1 MKSNI
6 MVYPAVS
13 GGGEAA
19 PAPVI
24 QIIQAADPIMQTV
37 HVSEGQHVVVQD
49 CDSVLLLS
57 DGPLAE
63 ISLTLPVNAVDG
75 KRLTVTSLKNIMNL
89 KIGETSTSLMAVSSL
104 NFIFSKTAG
113 WVRV

>member
-6 MVYPAVS
+6 MFYPAVN

-19 PAPVI
+19 PTHVI
-24 QIIQAADPIMQTV
+24 QVIQAADPIMQTA
-37 HVSEGQHVVVQD
+37 HVSEGQHVIVEN

-63 ISLTLPVNAVDG
+63 VSLTLPADAVDG

-89 KIGETSTSLMAVSSL
+89 KAGTISTSLMAVSSL
-104 NFIFSKTAG
+104 NLIFSKAAG